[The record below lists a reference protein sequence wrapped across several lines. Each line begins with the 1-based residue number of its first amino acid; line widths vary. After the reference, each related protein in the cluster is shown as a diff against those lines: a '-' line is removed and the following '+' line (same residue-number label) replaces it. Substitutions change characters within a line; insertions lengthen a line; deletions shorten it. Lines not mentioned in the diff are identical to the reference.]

1 MQSTLT
7 TTVGSLLA
15 CAFAAAVALHAGYAV
30 AGAGEET
37 GAPRAYTEKGD
48 GAASAPRC
56 DAQYPSLLSRYRT
69 RPPWPVAGVDYCVGH
84 PAAIEFKDP
93 AAISMAGVTVD
104 RKKRLVT
111 VTGNG
116 VTLDGYDFSLD
127 GGWGVVVEGNDATI
141 QNCNFLVGA
150 NRNQPVLAAVSSSN
164 VTVAYCAIDG
174 HNEPSVGGLIESRGS
189 GTLTVQYCWL
199 KNAGGDM
206 VQMHNGGRAA
216 GLVLQYNLI
225 QNAGMARGAHG
236 DYTEFIDG
244 PFTVTIEYN
253 TTAQSGGA
261 SQGFMVEPD
270 IGSNPGKIISGEI
283 GNNTFTGTVNAF
295 TGVTVADIVNTFTVR
310 DNYFDPSRT
319 SSGLAFGG
327 PIRGGP
333 NDNSAKS
340 IYLRNVNM
348 LTGAI
353 VQDVKT
359 SGISRR

>member
-1 MQSTLT
+1 MQLPLT
-7 TTVGSLLA
+7 TAVRGLI
-15 CAFAAAVALHAGYAV
+15 AFSSAAVVALHTACSL
-30 AGAGEET
+30 AGALEDT
-37 GAPRAYTEKGD
+37 GAPRAYSEKSD
-48 GAASAPRC
+48 GASGAPHC
-56 DAQYPSLLSRYRT
+56 DVQYPSLLSRYRA
-69 RPPWPVAGVDYCVGH
+69 RPSWPVAGVDYCVGH
-84 PAAIEFKDP
+84 PAAIEPKDP
-93 AAISMAGVTVD
+93 AAISRAGVTVD
-104 RKKRLVT
+104 RKMHLIT
-111 VTGNG
+111 ITASGI
-116 VTLDGYDFSLD
+116 TLDGYDFSLD
-127 GGWGVVVEGNDATI
+127 GGWGVVVQGDDTKI
-141 QNCNFLVGA
+141 QNCNFFVGA
-150 NRNQPVLAAVSSSN
+150 HRNQPILAAPSSSN
-164 VTVAYCAIDG
+164 VRVANCTIDG
-174 HNEPSVGGLIESRGS
+174 HNDPNVSGLIEHRGS

-206 VQMHNGGRAA
+206 VQMHNGGREA

-225 QNAGMARGAHG
+225 QNAGMAPGAHG

-270 IGSNPGKIISGEI
+270 IGSNPGRIISGEI
-283 GNNTFTGTVNAF
+283 GNNTFTGAVNAF
-295 TGVTVADIVNTFTVR
+295 TGVTVADIVNTFIVR
-310 DNYFDPSRT
+310 DNYYDPSRT

>member
-1 MQSTLT
+1 MT
-7 TTVGSLLA
+7 
-15 CAFAAAVALHAGYAV
+15 
-30 AGAGEET
+30 
-37 GAPRAYTEKGD
+37 
-48 GAASAPRC
+48 
-56 DAQYPSLLSRYRT
+56 
-69 RPPWPVAGVDYCVGH
+69 
-84 PAAIEFKDP
+84 
-93 AAISMAGVTVD
+93 GVTVD
-104 RKKRLVT
+104 RRKRLVT

-116 VTLDGYDFSLD
+116 ITLDGYDFSVD
-127 GGWGVVVEGNDATI
+127 GGWGVVVEGDDATI
-141 QNCNFLVGA
+141 QNCNFLVGG

-164 VTVAYCAIDG
+164 VRVAYCTIDG
-174 HNEPSVGGLIESRGS
+174 HNEPNVGGLIESRGS

-225 QNAGMARGAHG
+225 QNAGMAPGAHG

-244 PFTVTIEYN
+244 PFTVTVEYN
-253 TTAQSGGA
+253 TTAQSGGT

-270 IGSNPGKIISGEI
+270 IGSNAGRIISGEI
-283 GNNTFTGTVNAF
+283 GNNTLTGAVNAF
-295 TGVTVADIVNTFTVR
+295 TGVTVADIVNAFTVR

-340 IYLRNVNM
+340 IYVRNVNM

-359 SGISRR
+359 NGISRR

>member
-1 MQSTLT
+1 M
-7 TTVGSLLA
+7 
-15 CAFAAAVALHAGYAV
+15 
-30 AGAGEET
+30 
-37 GAPRAYTEKGD
+37 
-48 GAASAPRC
+48 
-56 DAQYPSLLSRYRT
+56 
-69 RPPWPVAGVDYCVGH
+69 GH
-84 PAAIEFKDP
+84 PAAIELKDP
-93 AAISMAGVTVD
+93 GAMSLAGITVD
-104 RKKRLVT
+104 RKMRIVT

-116 VTLDGYDFSLD
+116 ITLDGYDFSLD
-127 GGWGVVVEGNDATI
+127 GGWGVVVHGDNTKI
-141 QNCNFLVGA
+141 QNSNFFVGA
-150 NRNQPVLAAVSSSN
+150 NSNKPILAAVSSSN
-164 VTVAYCAIDG
+164 VTVAYCTIDG
-174 HNEPSVGGLIESRGS
+174 HNDPNVSGLIESRGS
-189 GTLTVQYCWL
+189 GTLSVQYCWL

-225 QNAGMARGAHG
+225 QNAGMAPGAHG

-270 IGSNPGKIISGEI
+270 IGSNSGRIISGEI
-283 GNNTFTGTVNAF
+283 GNNTFTGAVNAF

-327 PIRGGP
+327 SIRGGP

-340 IYLRNVNM
+340 IYVRNVNM

-353 VQDVKT
+353 VQDVKA
-359 SGISRR
+359 SEIPHR

>member
-1 MQSTLT
+1 M
-7 TTVGSLLA
+7 
-15 CAFAAAVALHAGYAV
+15 
-30 AGAGEET
+30 
-37 GAPRAYTEKGD
+37 
-48 GAASAPRC
+48 
-56 DAQYPSLLSRYRT
+56 
-69 RPPWPVAGVDYCVGH
+69 GH
-84 PAAIEFKDP
+84 PAGIEFKDP
-93 AAISMAGVTVD
+93 AAISMTGVTVD
-104 RKKRLVT
+104 RRKRLVT

-116 VTLDGYDFSLD
+116 ITLDGYDFSVD
-127 GGWGVVVEGNDATI
+127 GGWGVVVEGDDATI
-141 QNCNFLVGA
+141 QNCNFLVGG

-164 VTVAYCAIDG
+164 VRVAYCTIDG
-174 HNEPSVGGLIESRGS
+174 HNEPNVGGLIESRGS

-225 QNAGMARGAHG
+225 QNAGMAPGAHG

-244 PFTVTIEYN
+244 PFTVTVEYN
-253 TTAQSGGA
+253 TTAQSGGT

-270 IGSNPGKIISGEI
+270 IGSNAGRIISGEI
-283 GNNTFTGTVNAF
+283 GNNTLTGAVNAF
-295 TGVTVADIVNTFTVR
+295 TGVTVADIVNAFTVR

-340 IYLRNVNM
+340 IYVRNVNM

-359 SGISRR
+359 NGISRR

>member
-1 MQSTLT
+1 MQL
-7 TTVGSLLA
+7 SLKTAVRDLIA
-15 CAFAAAVALHAGYAV
+15 RSFAAAVALHPACSL
-30 AGAGEET
+30 AGAAEDT
-37 GAPRAYTEKGD
+37 GAPRAHSEKGD
-48 GAASAPRC
+48 GASDAPHC
-56 DAQYPSLLSRYRT
+56 DVQYPSLLSRYRV
-69 RPPWPVAGVDYCVGH
+69 RPSWPVAGVDYCVGH
-84 PAAIEFKDP
+84 PAAIGLKDP

-104 RKKRLVT
+104 RKMRVVT
-111 VTGNG
+111 VAGSG
-116 VTLDGYDFSLD
+116 ITLDGYDFSLD
-127 GGWGVVVEGNDATI
+127 GGWGVVVQGDNAKI
-141 QNCNFLVGA
+141 QNCNFFVGA
-150 NRNQPVLAAVSSSN
+150 NRNQPVLAAGSSSN
-164 VTVAYCAIDG
+164 VTVAYCTIDG
-174 HNEPSVGGLIESRGS
+174 HNDPNVGGLIEHRGS

-206 VQMHNGGRAA
+206 VQMHNGGREA
-216 GLVLQYNLI
+216 GLALQYNLI
-225 QNAGMARGAHG
+225 QNAGMAPGAHG

-270 IGSNPGKIISGEI
+270 IGSNPGRIISGEI
-283 GNNTFTGTVNAF
+283 VNNTFTGTVNAF

-327 PIRGGP
+327 LIRGGP